1 MYPINHSHVQVHSA
15 CTHQMVDAQY
25 RHQVSLFALRSDYE
39 DDLINRT
46 LELFQLIFKR
56 RNLAI

>member
-1 MYPINHSHVQVHSA
+1 
-15 CTHQMVDAQY
+15 MVDAQY

-39 DDLINRT
+39 DDIINRT

-56 RNLAI
+56 RKIAI

>member
-1 MYPINHSHVQVHSA
+1 
-15 CTHQMVDAQY
+15 MVDAQY
-25 RHQVSLFALRSDYE
+25 RHQVSQFTLKSEYE